1 MTLQLNVQCDSCCR
15 RRSTED
21 ILQDSLAITRPEHV
35 SQSDVCMPPLPR
47 VPHIV
52 PARGA
57 DTLLIHRNDSADKR
71 TLESNYLMIYNGH

>member
-1 MTLQLNVQCDSCCR
+1 MY
-15 RRSTED
+15 
-21 ILQDSLAITRPEHV
+21 A
-35 SQSDVCMPPLPR
+35 PLPR